1 MNNDFLGNLLN
12 TIAYLVPVMG
22 LVWKGA
28 KISARID
35 ALESKV
41 GENIGKF
48 CSDHKTMQ
56 KELDEEKD
64 FRQNDTQELKEILN
78 RIQQSIVRLETK
90 IDIEDKSKKGA

>member
-12 TIAYLVPVMG
+12 TIAYLIPVMG

>member
-12 TIAYLVPVMG
+12 TIAYLIPVMG

-41 GENIGKF
+41 GESIGKF
-48 CSDHKTMQ
+48 CSDHKAMQ

-78 RIQQSIVRLETK
+78 KIQQSIVRLETK

>member
-12 TIAYLVPVMG
+12 TITYLLPVMG

-28 KISARID
+28 KISARVD

-48 CSDHKTMQ
+48 CSDHKNMQ
-56 KELDEEKD
+56 KELDEEKE
-64 FRQNDTQELKEILN
+64 FRLNDTQELKEILN

-90 IDIEDKSKKGA
+90 IDIDDKSKKGA

>member
-56 KELDEEKD
+56 KELDEEKG

-78 RIQQSIVRLETK
+78 KIQQSIVRLETK

>member
-12 TIAYLVPVMG
+12 TITYLLPVMG

-41 GENIGKF
+41 GENINKF

-56 KELDEEKD
+56 NELNEEKD
-64 FRQNDTQELKEILN
+64 FRQNDTQELKDILN
-78 RIQQSIVRLETK
+78 KIQQSIVRLETK
-90 IDIEDKSKKGA
+90 IDIEDKSKRGA

>member
-1 MNNDFLGNLLN
+1 
-12 TIAYLVPVMG
+12 
-22 LVWKGA
+22 
-28 KISARID
+28 
-35 ALESKV
+35 LESKV

-48 CSDHKTMQ
+48 CSDHKAMQ

-78 RIQQSIVRLETK
+78 KIQQSIVRLETK

>member
-12 TIAYLVPVMG
+12 TITYMLPVMG

-56 KELDEEKD
+56 KELDEEKE
-64 FRQNDTQELKEILN
+64 FRLNDTQELKEILN

-90 IDIEDKSKKGA
+90 IDIEDNSKKGA

>member
-78 RIQQSIVRLETK
+78 KIQQSIVRLETK
-90 IDIEDKSKKGA
+90 IDIEDKVKKGA

>member
-12 TIAYLVPVMG
+12 TITYMLPVMG

-56 KELDEEKD
+56 KELDEEKE
-64 FRQNDTQELKEILN
+64 FRLNDTQELKEILN

>member
-12 TIAYLVPVMG
+12 TITYLLPVMG

-41 GENIGKF
+41 GDNIDKF
-48 CSDHKTMQ
+48 CLDHKSMQ
-56 KELDEEKD
+56 KELNEEKE
-64 FRQNDTQELKEILN
+64 FRLNDTQELKDILN

>member
-12 TIAYLVPVMG
+12 TIAYLIPVMG

-28 KISARID
+28 KISAKID
-35 ALESKV
+35 ALELKV

-48 CSDHKTMQ
+48 CLDHKAMQ

>member
-1 MNNDFLGNLLN
+1 MNNEFLGNLLN

-48 CSDHKTMQ
+48 CSDHKAMQ

-78 RIQQSIVRLETK
+78 KIQQSIVRLETK

>member
-35 ALESKV
+35 ALEAKV

-78 RIQQSIVRLETK
+78 KIQQSIVRLETK

>member
-12 TIAYLVPVMG
+12 TVAYLIPVMG

-48 CSDHKTMQ
+48 CSDHKAMQ

>member
-12 TIAYLVPVMG
+12 TIAYLIPVMG

-28 KISARID
+28 KISAKID

-41 GENIGKF
+41 EENIGKF
-48 CSDHKTMQ
+48 CSDHKAMQ

-64 FRQNDTQELKEILN
+64 FRQNDTQELKDILN
-78 RIQQSIVRLETK
+78 KIQQSIVRLETK

>member
-78 RIQQSIVRLETK
+78 KIQQSIVRLETK